1 MAPPSFSNT
10 GKFVTS
16 KARNVLYTRLGDIT
30 VGTAYFWFIL
40 LGLLANFFT
49 MIITWALATSTKGLG
64 LSMPPIDFAALGSG
78 KALAPPDIEFE

>member
-1 MAPPSFSNT
+1 MAPTYISNT

-16 KARNVLYTRLGDIT
+16 KARNVLSTRLGDIT

-49 MIITWALATSTKGLG
+49 MIITWALASAKGLV
-64 LSMPPIDFAALGSG
+64 PPMDLAAMGSG
-78 KALAPPDIEFE
+78 KAVLGAPEMEFN

>member
-1 MAPPSFSNT
+1 MALSISST

-16 KARNVLYTRLGDIT
+16 KARNVLYTRLGDIP

-49 MIITWALATSTKGLG
+49 MIITWAMASIKGITI
-64 LSMPPIDFAALGSG
+64 P
-78 KALAPPDIEFE
+78 KIEIGRNGMINTDAEFD